1 MELNSTRLARQP
13 SSGQLTKGIETSDD
27 PMVETRNGA
36 YAVAVS
42 FSRRAPEHF
51 PMLQCRVLGG
61 TSAIR
66 GAATGKIDP
75 ERAFVGDRAQSAAR
89 GIPFRGQDQGK
100 QKNSNRIALSRRARR
115 VKKCSTNVP
124 GGRHRP
130 GQGRLLQVGWARGSR
145 AARACQKS
153 AKILRHRGNIRRYQ
167 PHDVT
172 KSKTSDQQANSQE
185 SV

>member
-1 MELNSTRLARQP
+1 
-13 SSGQLTKGIETSDD
+13 
-27 PMVETRNGA
+27 MVETRNGA
-36 YAVAVS
+36 YAVS

-66 GAATGKIDP
+66 GAATGKIEP
-75 ERAFVGDRAQSAAR
+75 ERALVGDRAQSAAR

-100 QKNSNRIALSRRARR
+100 QKNFPRDPIPSNRIALSHRARL
-115 VKKCSTNVP
+115 VKKRSTNVP

-153 AKILRHRGNIRRYQ
+153 AKILRHRGNIRRNQ
-167 PHDVT
+167 PRDVT
-172 KSKTSDQQANSQE
+172 ESKTSDQQANSQE
-185 SV
+185 SA